1 MGRLTSYIFVD
12 KSNTG
17 IRLIAAFKLLK
28 AVLLLVLGLGVAA
41 LLDKGLAYNLH
52 HWITVL
58 LLRQENRH
66 LRAALAWLTGINRRN
81 LRLFEIGTF
90 CYSGLL
96 FTEGVGLLML
106 KRWAEYLT
114 AIITASFIPFEFL
127 SDARRFSAGKT
138 MVLFLNVAAVWYL
151 SARLWSKSAESV
163 VDRRSESD
171 AYPARRRL

>member
-1 MGRLTSYIFVD
+1 MGRFTSHIFVD
-12 KSNTG
+12 KSDAG

-28 AVLLLVLGLGVAA
+28 AVLLLALGFGVAA
-41 LLDKGLAYNLH
+41 LLDKRLADNLH

-58 LLRQENRH
+58 LLRQDNRY
-66 LRAALAWLTGINRRN
+66 LRAGLAWLTGIDHRN

-114 AIITASFIPFEFL
+114 ALITASFIPFEFL
-127 SDARRFSAGKT
+127 SDVRRFGAGKT
-138 MVLFLNVAAVWYL
+138 TVLFLNVAAVWYL
-151 SARLWSKSAESV
+151 SARLWSKSGESV
-163 VDRRSESD
+163 INRRPESNTY
-171 AYPARRRL
+171 AAGRRL

>member
-1 MGRLTSYIFVD
+1 LGRLTSYIFVD

-58 LLRQENRH
+58 LLRQENRY
-66 LRAALAWLTGINRRN
+66 LRAGLAWLTGIDRRN

-163 VDRRSESD
+163 VDRHPESD
-171 AYPARRRL
+171 AYPARRSL